1 MANKISALIRYRTR
15 AGFPHTPRAARCER
29 KEGRG
34 SRGCAEGA
42 GKVAVWC
49 GTPGGDR
56 LRRMTRWIVT
66 LAGSEADL
74 DQLAGWP
81 DGDDWRII
89 RHEKRGVVLCGERF
103 EALDDH
109 DSLRRAAEDLIKH
122 LNRAARLRLP
132 DFQGVTLGGTVDQ
145 GQGGD
150 HLLPL
155 GHDAVHVH
163 MAAKATVHAHV
174 RLDAAITDPLTQS
187 NTPQPGADYV
197 RLVALLE
204 ADRHLV
210 AALDYIQDGDDWDN
224 TWKAFEAV
232 RKIIGGQQALRDTR
246 WCSRRALNR
255 FTQSAQPDRHHDW
268 PEVDQSMTEA
278 EGRAFVL
285 NLLEKLIASR
295 EKRAPQ

>member
-1 MANKISALIRYRTR
+1 
-15 AGFPHTPRAARCER
+15 
-29 KEGRG
+29 
-34 SRGCAEGA
+34 
-42 GKVAVWC
+42 
-49 GTPGGDR
+49 
-56 LRRMTRWIVT
+56 MTRWLVT
-66 LAGSEADL
+66 LGGDATDL
-74 DQLAGWP
+74 ERLVEWP
-81 DGDDWRII
+81 DGDDWQIT
-89 RHEKRGVVLCGERF
+89 RHDKRGVVLCGARF

-109 DSLRRAAEDLIKH
+109 DSLRRAAEDLIEH
-122 LNRAARLRLP
+122 LNRVARLRLT
-132 DFQGVTLGGTVDQ
+132 DFQGVTLGATVEQ

-150 HLLPL
+150 HLALL
-155 GHDAVHVH
+155 AHDAVHVH
-163 MAAKATVHAHV
+163 VAAKATVHPHV
-174 RLDAAITDPLTQS
+174 RLDAAIDPPIQS
-187 NTPQPGADYV
+187 NTPQAGADCV

-246 WCSRRALNR
+246 WWSRRALNR
-255 FTQSAQPDRHHDW
+255 FTQSVQPDRHHDW

-285 NLLEKLIASR
+285 DLLEKLIASR